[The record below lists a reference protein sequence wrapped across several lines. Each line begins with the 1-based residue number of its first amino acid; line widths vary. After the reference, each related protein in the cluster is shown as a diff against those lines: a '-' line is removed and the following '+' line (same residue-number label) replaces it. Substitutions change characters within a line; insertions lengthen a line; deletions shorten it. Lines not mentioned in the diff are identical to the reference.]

1 MTLRFAA
8 WSHTVLT
15 AVAALT
21 VAATMIAAAVP
32 VTPIA

>member
-8 WSHTVLT
+8 LGRSAFA
-15 AVAALT
+15 AVAALA

-32 VTPIA
+32 VTPVA